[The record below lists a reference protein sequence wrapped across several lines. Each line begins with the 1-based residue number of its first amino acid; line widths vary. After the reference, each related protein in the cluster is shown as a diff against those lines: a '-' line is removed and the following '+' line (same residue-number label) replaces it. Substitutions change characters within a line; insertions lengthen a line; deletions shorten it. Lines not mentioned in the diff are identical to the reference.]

1 MRQVHVMFQSKG
13 GVGKSYIASLIC
25 QRYERAGLKDKVLV
39 LDLDPDSKTLSGHY
53 NVGAR
58 FVSVTKADKVNIDGP
73 AFDRLFGEIMNETR
87 DIIIDTGSRSATNVL
102 QYLIAMGAS
111 DLLASKG
118 AKLIA
123 HTVLN
128 AGSRRET
135 LLNLQEVVKTLPESA
150 EIYTWVNEYG
160 DAKMVPGGT
169 FEGSNGYKVFQN
181 RIAKLCQIP
190 QPTGFGEKDAAYV
203 IEERL
208 TYPEALV
215 HPDIEFAVKHRLE
228 RWLPSLNAEVD
239 RMITVG

>member
-25 QRYERAGLKDKVLV
+25 QRYQRAGLGDKVLV
-39 LDLDPDSKTLSGHY
+39 LDLDPDSKTLSAHY
-53 NVGAR
+53 KVGAR

-73 AFDRLFGEIMNETR
+73 AFDRLFGEIMTEKR

-102 QYLIAMGAS
+102 QYLIGMGAA
-111 DLLASKG
+111 DLLAKHG

-128 AGSRRET
+128 AGAKKET

-150 EIYTWVNEYG
+150 DIYTWVNEYG
-160 DAKMVPGGT
+160 ESKMVPEGT
-169 FEGSNGYKVFQN
+169 FGESEAYKVVSK
-181 RIAKLCQIP
+181 RIAKLCQLP
-190 QPTGFGEKDAAYV
+190 QPAGFGARDAAFV

-208 TYPEALV
+208 TYEEAIEHPEVEWA
-215 HPDIEFAVKHRLE
+215 IKHRLGLWVPE
-228 RWLPSLNAEVD
+228 LNAEVD
-239 RMITVG
+239 RMIAVG